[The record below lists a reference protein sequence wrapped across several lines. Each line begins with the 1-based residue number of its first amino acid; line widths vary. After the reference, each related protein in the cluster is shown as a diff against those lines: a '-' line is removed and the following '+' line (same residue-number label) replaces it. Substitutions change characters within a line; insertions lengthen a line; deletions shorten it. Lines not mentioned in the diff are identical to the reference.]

1 MSVERV
7 GYILLLDLLAGTGEE
22 YSTAI
27 NYLIVPPDTGHS
39 ATALAAL
46 IVFGLVKVHCPL
58 LMHPSVLQLFTLEKY
73 RPTFF

>member
-7 GYILLLDLLAGTGEE
+7 GYILLLDLLAGTGEG
-22 YSTAI
+22 YSTAL

-46 IVFGLVKVHCPL
+46 IVFGWIYATP
-58 LMHPSVLQLFTLEKY
+58 FTGKQNICGY
-73 RPTFF
+73 SSSNYTII